1 MYIFIYI
8 HTQKMTCHLSLPS
21 IWRSI
26 SCLTSMINSARQA
39 QVRNKF
45 QHPSRRANYIL
56 MTDRVLQNPDYTP
69 IRGSSKRNCGNF
81 DPTKW
86 NLHDP
91 HPLPP
96 CLVAEIASRPG
107 VVIPMVQIHRYPQ
120 HRGFL
125 TLSSIYSWLSVL
137 NRAVG

>member
-1 MYIFIYI
+1 MYIYICI
-8 HTQKMTCHLSLPS
+8 HTKKMTCHLSLPS

-69 IRGSSKRNCGNF
+69 EVVQN
-81 DPTKW
+81 
-86 NLHDP
+86 
-91 HPLPP
+91 
-96 CLVAEIASRPG
+96 EIA
-107 VVIPMVQIHRYPQ
+107 VISTPPSGTFTIHIPF
-120 HRGFL
+120 HH
-125 TLSSIYSWLSVL
+125 
-137 NRAVG
+137 A